1 MLNRKSILTTLA
13 ITASLLLSQISSAG
27 VPLNNLEGVGGIAFN
42 PLAYPSGQNKDD
54 SKTTSSDKFSI
65 DNIFSK
71 PQFGVWYVNLGD
83 VDIDWTAIG
92 ASETLFD
99 RLEVSYG
106 HEIVSPNGKNIK
118 KDNFGAKLNLIK
130 ENQWD
135 NHFIPAVSVG
145 AILKHTDN
153 VSPTLDSQGLDFY
166 LVATKLI
173 TEAPRPILVSGGL
186 LSTDGHATG
195 VLGYD
200 KDRDITVFGNVDVIP
215 FSKVAVG
222 LEYKQGAKFDDYK
235 DADYWNAHVAYFA
248 NKNLTLVGAYVNAG
262 DEKSTNKVGLGDG
275 FVLSAQYAF

>member
-1 MLNRKSILTTLA
+1 MLNSKSILTTLA

-54 SKTTSSDKFSI
+54 SKTTSGDKFSI
-65 DNIFSK
+65 ENIFSK
-71 PQFGVWYVNLGD
+71 PQFGTWYVSLGD
-83 VDIDWTAIG
+83 ADIDWTAIG

-130 ENQWD
+130 ENEWD

-145 AILKHTDN
+145 AILKKTDN
-153 VSPTLDSQGLDFY
+153 VSALLDSDGQDY
-166 LVATKLI
+166 YVVATKLI
-173 TEAPRPILVSGGL
+173 TEAPKPILVSGGL

-200 KDRDITVFGNVDVIP
+200 KDRDITVFGNIDVIP